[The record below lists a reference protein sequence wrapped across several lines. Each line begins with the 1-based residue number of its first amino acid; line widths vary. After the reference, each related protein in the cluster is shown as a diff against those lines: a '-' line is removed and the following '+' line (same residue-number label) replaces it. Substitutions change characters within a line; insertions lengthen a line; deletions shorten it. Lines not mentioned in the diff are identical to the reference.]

1 MAHWHLKSEPETY
14 SFAQLQKDKRTEWTG
29 IRNYQARLNLR
40 AMKPGDLAIFFHT
53 GEERTAVGIAKILTG
68 PAPDPSAK
76 GEDWTKVDIAP
87 VKALRVPVPLATL
100 KKTAALKKMALVTS
114 SRLSV
119 GPMTPAE
126 FRAVLALAKTKV

>member
-1 MAHWHLKSEPETY
+1 MAYWHLKSEPSTY

-68 PAPDPSAK
+68 PAPDPTGK
-76 GEDWTKVDIAP
+76 EGDWTKVDIAP
-87 VKALRVPVPLATL
+87 VKALKDPVALATL
-100 KKTAALKKMALVTS
+100 KKSAALNKMALVTS
-114 SRLSV
+114 GRLSV
-119 GPMTPAE
+119 GPMTHAE
-126 FRAVLALAKTKV
+126 FQAVLALAKTRV

>member
-1 MAHWHLKSEPETY
+1 MAFWHLKSEPSTY
-14 SFAQLQKDKRTEWTG
+14 SFSQLQKDKRTEWTG
-29 IRNYQARLNLR
+29 VRNYQARLNLR

-53 GEERTAVGIAKILTG
+53 GEEKMAVGIAKILTG
-68 PAPDPSAK
+68 PAPDPTAK
-76 GEDWTKVDIAP
+76 GEDWTKVDVAP
-87 VKALRVPVPLATL
+87 VKPLVEPVPLATL

-126 FRAVLALAKTKV
+126 FKAVLNLAKTKI